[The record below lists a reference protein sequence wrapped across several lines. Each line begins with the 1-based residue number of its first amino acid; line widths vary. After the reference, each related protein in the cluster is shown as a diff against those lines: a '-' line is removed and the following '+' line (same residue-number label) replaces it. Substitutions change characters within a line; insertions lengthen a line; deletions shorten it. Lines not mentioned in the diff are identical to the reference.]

1 LQVDLAAKIGGIILT
16 MAEELIKK
24 SKDKFYR
31 GKNVEEL
38 KGITTREFAKLVKAR
53 ARRTIMRNYDV
64 IETFVRKV
72 EERSANGKMAKT
84 HDRTIVIVP
93 RLVGKTIGVHNGKE
107 FLKVIVTH
115 EMLGHRLGE
124 FAMTRKIA
132 KHTSLGKKK

>member
-1 LQVDLAAKIGGIILT
+1 

-24 SKDKFYR
+24 SKDRFFR

-38 KGITTREFAKLVKAR
+38 KTISAREFAKLIKSRSRR
-53 ARRTIMRNYDV
+53 AILRNYNV
-64 IETFVRKV
+64 IDAFVKKV
-72 EERSANGKMAKT
+72 EEKSAKGKMAKT

-93 RLVGKTIGVHNGKE
+93 RMLDKVIGVYNGKE
-107 FLKVIVTH
+107 FLKVVITH